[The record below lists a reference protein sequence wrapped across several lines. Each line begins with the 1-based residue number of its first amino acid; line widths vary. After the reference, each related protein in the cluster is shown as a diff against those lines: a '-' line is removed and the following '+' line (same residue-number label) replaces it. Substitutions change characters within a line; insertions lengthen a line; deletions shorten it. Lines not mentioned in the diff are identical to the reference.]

1 MQEIKRHLKKRET
14 QSTKKSGRS
23 GSPSSESSCSV
34 LTKEDNCLLDDRC
47 PQEDPGLVYLGVSNQ
62 SWFTYFFP
70 LYRPANADEPPS
82 APLPPAQSSIPDPDR
97 LLPKPPPSGRKMQR
111 KKYKKASYSL
121 QPTPRSLDSML
132 FCCFS
137 FVFSNPP
144 SQRAKTEL
152 YICVPVSVHLRLLCD
167 RGTGSR
173 PRSPGKKQTKI
184 NGVRTFTTG
193 FLWASKSAAVFKAL
207 VSLRWPDV

>member
-47 PQEDPGLVYLGVSNQ
+47 PHEDPGLVYLGVSNG
-62 SWFTYFFP
+62 SWFTYCFP
-70 LYRPANADEPPS
+70 LYRPANPDDPPS
-82 APLPPAQSSIPDPDR
+82 APPPPAQSSIPDPDR
-97 LLPKPPPSGRKMQR
+97 LLSKHPSSRKTQR
-111 KKYKKASYSL
+111 KKYKKAPYSL
-121 QPTPRSLDSML
+121 QHTPRLLNSML
-132 FCCFS
+132 FCCFA
-137 FVFSNPP
+137 VVLSNLP

-152 YICVPVSVHLRLLCD
+152 YICVLVSVHLRLLCD

-184 NGVRTFTTG
+184 NGVRMFITG
-193 FLWASKSAAVFKAL
+193 FLWASKSAPVFKAL
-207 VSLRWPDV
+207 VRLRWPDI